1 MQLEALLCVE
11 LRSAEGVDCET
22 LFGWDS
28 TCETAVVPASTLD
41 VVFIAFGVL
50 NGLVRLSLE
59 ICHLDKAENP
69 WVVVVAFNV
78 VDADCVVF
86 PDWEDDDLCN
96 TLEDSDI
103 CRVGVVSF
111 MEGELVCATFVAIPV
126 FNVSACDVIAKVVTA
141 VAIVVAVAVAFVVVV
156 ASFKS

>member
-11 LRSAEGVDCET
+11 WRSVEGVDCET

-41 VVFIAFGVL
+41 VVFIAFG
-50 NGLVRLSLE
+50 GLVRLSLE
-59 ICHLDKAENP
+59 ICHLDEAENP

-96 TLEDSDI
+96 TLGDSDI

-126 FNVSACDVIAKVVTA
+126 FKFSVFDVIAKVVTA